1 MQPNKIMFWDI
12 ECDNAVYYGALAS
25 PRHPDN
31 FLVML
36 GYAIEDT
43 PYSGEVKFDHY
54 PTKAAVPEQWL
65 NIPDDVWLIVMHN
78 APFEMDWVLF
88 QQRPQIL
95 AYLKRG
101 GRIFCTAYAEYL
113 LSHQLETY
121 PSLDETAPKY
131 GGTHKVDGIKILWQQ
146 GVLTSQIDPVLLAE
160 YLAGSEGDVVNTRLT
175 FYGQY
180 TKLVNAGMWNM
191 ALERMEGML
200 FNCFAMDAGLFVD
213 KEVAFKQR
221 DEGEARLAV
230 LDDGFQ
236 HYRTHI
242 PEYVN
247 FNPGSAFHMSAWLF
261 GGPIKYTGR
270 VPALNDDGTPKYE
283 KADFV
288 KRVKDGALIQ
298 IADEGEYQ
306 VIVNSRTTP
315 EVYDFDEP
323 LERYKSGKNKGQ
335 IKVFR
340 EDTSEPKLKNAPLL
354 FNCGSLVDLD
364 LLPQNIQKEFRKEF
378 AGKRVLADESPVFS
392 TGKDCLD
399 MLALR
404 PEFPEHVRTILKDLQ
419 EFAKIDKDMGTYYL
433 REEFDDEGVSVKQ
446 SGMLQYLTPVSTV
459 HHVLNCTATVTTR
472 LSSNR
477 PNMQNIPRGDT
488 SDVKKMFT
496 SRYHNAVW
504 LAYARA
510 IGQISQEL
518 YDTCVR
524 EIAEGLENGFI
535 IEADYSALEVVT
547 LAAFSKDKNLTKAL
561 LDNIDMHCMR
571 LSQQLKEPYADV
583 LLKCKDE
590 THPQHLEYSI
600 KRTLIKP
607 KAFAYQY
614 GATAHGIAFA
624 TGCTVEEA
632 QEFIDTEKALFPE
645 VESFYDE
652 QITPVVEQNT
662 TQCREQNDA
671 GGWRFYGRGHWQS
684 PGGTCYSFRQ
694 YEKSDWVNRQRTT
707 SMQYK
712 PTQIRNYPIQGESGF
727 FVQGICGKVIRWLI
741 SNDFFGGYVVAINTV
756 HDAIYLD
763 CHHSVL
769 DVVAAGI
776 KSIMESLPQHFNAN
790 FGYDL
795 NVPFP
800 AAVEFGRNMHEKIH
814 WHPGVLTEP
823 KIRERIGWPVLAD
836 E

>member
-1 MQPNKIMFWDI
+1 MGANKIMFWDI
-12 ECDNAVYYGALAS
+12 EVDNAVYYGALAS

-36 GYAIEDT
+36 GYAVEDT
-43 PYSGEVKFDHY
+43 PYSGEVKYDHY
-54 PTKAAVPEQWL
+54 PTKADVPAQWL

-88 QQRPQIL
+88 QQRPQIV
-95 AYLKRG
+95 AFLKRG

-113 LSHQLETY
+113 LSNQLETY

-146 GVLTSQIDPVLLAE
+146 GVLTSQIDPALLAE
-160 YLAGSEGDVVNTRLT
+160 YLAGPEGDVVNTRLT

-180 TKLVNAGMWNM
+180 AKLVERGMWNM

-200 FNCFAMDAGLFVD
+200 FNTFAMDAGLFVD
-213 KEVAFKQR
+213 KDIAFAQR
-221 DEGEARLAV
+221 DAGETRLAE
-230 LDDGFQ
+230 LDAGFA

-242 PEYVN
+242 PEYVQ

-261 GGPIKYTGR
+261 GGPIKYTGK
-270 VPALNDDGTPKYE
+270 VQWLNDDGTPKYE

-288 KRVKDGALIQ
+288 KRVGCSALRQ
-298 IADEGEYQ
+298 LDAEGRIPCEGGGES
-306 VIVNSRTTP
+306 VTP
-315 EVYDFDEP
+315 EVYDFDFP
-323 LERYKSGKNKGQ
+323 LEKYKSGKNKGQ

-340 EDTSEPKLKNAPLL
+340 EDTSELKMKNASLL
-354 FNCGSLVDLD
+354 FNCGALVDLAM
-364 LLPQNIQKEFRKEF
+364 LPQNIFKEFKKEF
-378 AGKRVLADESPVFS
+378 AGKRTLADDSPVYS

-404 PEFPEHVRTILKDLQ
+404 KEFPEHVITILKDLQ
-419 EFAKIDKDMGTYYL
+419 EYAKIDKDMGTYYL
-433 REEFDDEGVSVKQ
+433 REEKDDDGVVTKQ
-446 SGMLQYLTPVSTV
+446 SGMLQYMTPVSTV
-459 HHVLNCTATVTTR
+459 YHVLNCTATITSR

-496 SRYHNAVW
+496 SRYANAIW
-504 LAYARA
+504 LHYGLATGR
-510 IGQISQEL
+510 ISQEL
-518 YDTCVR
+518 YDECIA
-524 EIAEGLENGFI
+524 EIAAGLANGFI

-547 LAAFSKDKNLTKAL
+547 LAAFSKDTNLTKAL

-583 LLKCKDE
+583 LKKCKDAS
-590 THPQHLEYSI
+590 HPDHLAYSI

-645 VESFYDE
+645 VESFYDAK
-652 QITPVVEQNT
+652 ITPVVEKNT
-662 TQCREQNDA
+662 TMHREQADN
-671 GGWRFYGRGHWQS
+671 GTWRIYGRGHWQA

-694 YEKSDWVNRQRTT
+694 YEKADWVNGQRTT

-741 SNDFFGGYVVAINTV
+741 ANDFFGGRVCVINTV

-769 DVVAAGI
+769 DVVAAGV
-776 KSIMESLPQHFNAN
+776 KAIMESLPQHFNVA

-800 AAVEFGRNMHEKIH
+800 AAVEFGRSMHEKLH
-814 WHPGVLTEP
+814 WHEGVLNDP
-823 KIRERIGWPVLAD
+823 KVRETIGWPAL
-836 E
+836 